1 MYECLYSIHFFI
13 ICYWIKT
20 PSLTHWVWRSSFF
33 RLLAVKKLAIH
44 LPGIFLECTT
54 CKWVWFFF
62 QDAHENVRKVVSS
75 KKCQLLGTDEE
86 LGNVGSMHTTS
97 VSDCLNHNWYISW
110 SSLSAPDTMFCDFLR
125 TKVTPYF
132 QPFFCR
138 IKRLFRIFMSEF
150 SSHIYYT
157 IYFHMKEQMPD
168 VPAMLAKFPM
178 RSLKRDTTSPWFW
191 WRKSRPLPVVR
202 HIHGCYAC
210 EHPLSYIYI
219 CLYVSI
225 ESI

>member
-1 MYECLYSIHFFI
+1 M
-13 ICYWIKT
+13 
-20 PSLTHWVWRSSFF
+20 
-33 RLLAVKKLAIH
+33 
-44 LPGIFLECTT
+44 
-54 CKWVWFFF
+54 FF

-75 KKCQLLGTDEE
+75 KKNQLLGTDEE

-110 SSLSAPDTMFCDFLR
+110 SSLSAPDTMFCDFLW

-132 QPFFCR
+132 QPFFAVW
-138 IKRLFRIFMSEF
+138 KRLFRTFMSEF

-168 VPAMLAKFPM
+168 VPAILAKFPM

-191 WRKSRPLPVVR
+191 WRKNRPLA
-202 HIHGCYAC
+202 GGKT
-210 EHPLSYIYI
+210 HPWLLRLRASIILYIYI
-219 CLYVSI
+219 LYMSTCLYVSI

>member
-1 MYECLYSIHFFI
+1 MTKFIFSFISCKETSHSPAWDFPRMYHLQM
-13 ICYWIKT
+13 
-20 PSLTHWVWRSSFF
+20 SLV
-33 RLLAVKKLAIH
+33 
-44 LPGIFLECTT
+44 
-54 CKWVWFFF
+54 FF

-210 EHPLSYIYI
+210 EHPLSYIYMSI
-219 CLYVSI
+219 CVHRVHIVYDSYMIIL
-225 ESI
+225 